1 MPSERAAEPPAS
13 GETPAPGR
21 MSRFARVFGALGGS
35 RGSARP
41 GTRETSTSVRA
52 DRLGGPA
59 APQSSTFRE
68 YSPLDNA
75 NARGGAAPRRDSR
88 PEPAAAQEIS
98 GPRRGSR
105 PAYPAEEPPTP
116 GRNGPAGSAAGKDTP
131 PSRSGRPEPAREGAA
146 PVRDDRRAFA
156 DLPRSPSRTA
166 EAGPGYPALG
176 DDHPA
181 SDAGYPAFRGGDHAA
196 RGRRRPGAES
206 GEPVWRPE
214 TRTGIS
220 GAPGGDPGGAGYR
233 QNAESSE
240 SGWRP
245 GRRAGTSG
253 RSGGE
258 FTERRTGYRPGA
270 ESGRFDGDLPE
281 DAPDY
286 GSGQRPPGTWG
297 RGSGPADDVP
307 YRTGYDAPGEPRA
320 ETAAD
325 RPGPG
330 DPPPTKEYRHADFD
344 PEYDTDG
351 RRVPRKLTVT
361 RVAAMRGKEL
371 TGKGIAT
378 FRRAAEADGA
388 DKSGLTALTYA
399 TMANFALDAAIA
411 VALANTL
418 FFASATAESKSK
430 VALYLLITIAPF
442 AIIAPLIGP
451 ALDRLQTGR
460 RLALAASFAARAVV
474 AVVLIFSMDSWVLY
488 PLALCMMVLSKSFA
502 VLKSAVTPRVL
513 PPDIDLVRTNS
524 RLTVFGLVG
533 GTLGA
538 GGVAGATA
546 ALTGSTGAL
555 ILATGIAVGGAYLSW
570 KIPRWVEITEGEVPA
585 TLGYHGH
592 DPQTEIL
599 EPGRE
604 SPVPPRKRRQPLG
617 RAVVTGLW
625 GNGSIRVLTGFLTF
639 YIAFVA
645 KATEHRPVQ
654 QAAMLGL
661 VGAAAAVGNF
671 AGNATGARLR
681 LGRPSLIVVN
691 CTLACTVAAAAALL
705 LDNLLGAALAALVA
719 AAASALAKVS
729 LDASI
734 QDDLPPESI
743 ASGFG
748 RSETVLQLSWVIGGA
763 GGVLLPT
770 DYWKGFAVV
779 SAVLAVGLV
788 QTVLSSRG
796 HSLLPGLGGRRP
808 LHAEQEIPHHD
819 PLRGDAA
826 R

>member
-1 MPSERAAEPPAS
+1 MDESNGTGPEPWSAPRGAFRRPTEHRRHEPREPEE
-13 GETPAPGR
+13 GTAGPGGQHNRPRHADPTEPAPT
-21 MSRFARVFGALGGS
+21 A
-35 RGSARP
+35 
-41 GTRETSTSVRA
+41 
-52 DRLGGPA
+52 
-59 APQSSTFRE
+59 E
-68 YSPLDNA
+68 Y
-75 NARGGAAPRRDSR
+75 
-88 PEPAAAQEIS
+88 PE
-98 GPRRGSR
+98 
-105 PAYPAEEPPTP
+105 
-116 GRNGPAGSAAGKDTP
+116 AGSAPDT
-131 PSRSGRPEPAREGAA
+131 
-146 PVRDDRRAFA
+146 D
-156 DLPRSPSRTA
+156 
-166 EAGPGYPALG
+166 
-176 DDHPA
+176 
-181 SDAGYPAFRGGDHAA
+181 
-196 RGRRRPGAES
+196 
-206 GEPVWRPE
+206 
-214 TRTGIS
+214 
-220 GAPGGDPGGAGYR
+220 
-233 QNAESSE
+233 
-240 SGWRP
+240 
-245 GRRAGTSG
+245 
-253 RSGGE
+253 
-258 FTERRTGYRPGA
+258 
-270 ESGRFDGDLPE
+270 
-281 DAPDY
+281 
-286 GSGQRPPGTWG
+286 
-297 RGSGPADDVP
+297 
-307 YRTGYDAPGEPRA
+307 
-320 ETAAD
+320 
-325 RPGPG
+325 
-330 DPPPTKEYRHADFD
+330 
-344 PEYDTDG
+344 DG
-351 RRVPRKLTVT
+351 RRTPRKLTVT
-361 RVAAMRGKEL
+361 RVAAMRGREL

-451 ALDRLQTGR
+451 ALDRLQRGR
-460 RLALAASFAARAVV
+460 RLALASSFAARAVV
-474 AVVLIFSMDSWVLY
+474 AVVLIFSFDSWVLY

-538 GGVAGATA
+538 GGLAGVIA
-546 ALTGSTGAL
+546 AIAGSTGAL
-555 ILATGIAVGGAYLSW
+555 VLATGIAIGGAYLSW
-570 KIPRWVEITEGEVPA
+570 KIPRWVEITEGEVPT
-585 TLGYHGH
+585 TLGYHRH
-592 DPQTEIL
+592 RTPDETAVDEDAT
-599 EPGRE
+599 
-604 SPVPPRKRRQPLG
+604 VPARKRRQPLG
-617 RAVVTGLW
+617 RSVVTGLW

-691 CTLACTVAAAAALL
+691 CTLGCTVVAVVALV

-719 AAASALAKVS
+719 AGASALAKVS
-729 LDASI
+729 LDAAI

-779 SAVLAVGLV
+779 SAVLAAGLV
-788 QTVLSSRG
+788 QTVVSYRG
-796 HSLLPGLGGRRP
+796 HSLLPGLGGHRP
-808 LHAEQEIPHHD
+808 LHAEQELPHHD
-819 PLRGDAA
+819 HPPRGDAA

>member
-1 MPSERAAEPPAS
+1 
-13 GETPAPGR
+13 

-41 GTRETSTSVRA
+41 ASREPSGRA
-52 DRLGGPA
+52 GDRFGNAATPENSASPGYRPPGNAAAREAAAPSPGPA
-59 APQSSTFRE
+59 A
-68 YSPLDNA
+68 
-75 NARGGAAPRRDSR
+75 ARGT
-88 PEPAAAQEIS
+88 S

-105 PAYPAEEPPTP
+105 PAFTTADPSTPDFEAPGVTGVREGTPPNSG
-116 GRNGPAGSAAGKDTP
+116 GRPWSAGARESAAP
-131 PSRSGRPEPAREGAA
+131 
-146 PVRDDRRAFA
+146 DDRRVFA
-156 DLPRSPSRTA
+156 DPPWTG
-166 EAGPGYPALG
+166 AGAG
-176 DDHPA
+176 HPA
-181 SDAGYPAFRGGDHAA
+181 SGTGHPLPPGDHAA
-196 RGRRRPGAES
+196 RGR
-206 GEPVWRPE
+206 
-214 TRTGIS
+214 
-220 GAPGGDPGGAGYR
+220 
-233 QNAESSE
+233 
-240 SGWRP
+240 
-245 GRRAGTSG
+245 
-253 RSGGE
+253 
-258 FTERRTGYRPGA
+258 
-270 ESGRFDGDLPE
+270 
-281 DAPDY
+281 
-286 GSGQRPPGTWG
+286 
-297 RGSGPADDVP
+297 
-307 YRTGYDAPGEPRA
+307 
-320 ETAAD
+320 
-325 RPGPG
+325 PG
-330 DPPPTKEYRHADFD
+330 DPAPTKEYRGADLD
-344 PEYDTDG
+344 PEHDDDG

-460 RLALAASFAARAVV
+460 RLALAASFAARAVL

-538 GGVAGATA
+538 GGIAGATA

-555 ILATGIAVGGAYLSW
+555 ILATAIAIGGAYLSW
-570 KIPRWVEITEGEVPA
+570 QIPRWVEITEGEVPA
-585 TLGYHGH
+585 TLGYHGD

-599 EPGRE
+599 EPGRD

-691 CTLACTVAAAAALL
+691 CTLACTAAAAAALI

-779 SAVLAVGLV
+779 SAVLAAGLV

-819 PLRGDAA
+819 PPRGDTA